1 MFACSL
7 LGQNCVPAV
16 RMALN
21 GTQAGEL
28 TENTCQLSDGS
39 KVADYLLTLPVR
51 GTLQASARA
60 TGFIPSILIRDLQG
74 RKMESG
80 TAVLRYLESG
90 TYHVLLNGGAPGKFT
105 LTTAFT
111 PEANVLCANF
121 EQLGVGGSAE
131 GQLSPGSCKLPDGS
145 LFEAW
150 QMTVYGAGTLTIT
163 MKAGALDSS
172 LLLRNE
178 SGNLLAS
185 DDNGAGSRDA
195 QISLPVSGRE
205 TYTILAASANSASKG
220 GAYQISSTFEP
231 DEDESCRPVRIL
243 TESSQFSGSI
253 SAASCNFNLPDRQ
266 DSSLFNFYKIH
277 LPQSA
282 TVEISVPAAT
292 FTPLLLLLDQNGN
305 PLTEDSESGGLY
317 TPLIKQQLPA
327 GDYSVLI
334 FNEDSFEGDYTLQYN
349 VSDASAQPCA
359 VQTLESGRAV
369 GGELTGQSSC
379 RRAELLSDAYSFALP
394 AAATVNADLSSG
406 DFTTFMELRDAKDN
420 LLAYSDNS
428 ASGQTAHMQL
438 DLPAGSYILNTAS
451 VDLPGRYNL
460 LAQLTPKTPPACAA
474 PQNIAVNTGFI
485 GALGASNCLGLAGE
499 PVDYYRFTLPAGGSV
514 ALVMTSGDLDSYV
527 TLTDTSGKVLRFDDN
542 SYADG
547 DAIIVYY
554 LAAGTY
560 RLEARGRNIIGP
572 GRYRVDLLWAAGTK
586 PVFCGAAPLEIGAAK
601 DSSLTYTACQYYDNT
616 FADTYSIQVSD
627 STKPVDIFASSALI
641 DSYLILMDSKGNMIA
656 SDDNS
661 GGGTAARLTLLLDP
675 GTYYVVFKPAADPR
689 ESGNYHI
696 QIQQ

>member
-1 MFACSL
+1 
-7 LGQNCVPAV
+7 
-16 RMALN
+16 MALS

-28 TENTCQLSDGS
+28 TESSCQLSDGS
-39 KVADYLLTLPVR
+39 NVAEYLLTVPVR
-51 GTLQASARA
+51 GTLQATAKA
-60 TGFIPSILIRDLQG
+60 TGFSPSILIRDLQG
-74 RKMESG
+74 RKVESG
-80 TAVLRYLESG
+80 ATVQRYLESG
-90 TYHVLLNGGAPGKFT
+90 TYHVLLNGIGAGKFS

-111 PEANVLCANF
+111 PEPSVLCANF
-121 EQLGVGGSAE
+121 ERLGAGGKAE
-131 GQLSPGSCKLPDGS
+131 GQLSASSCKLPDGS
-145 LFEAW
+145 LFEGW

-163 MKAGALDSS
+163 MKAGALNSS

-185 DDNGAGSRDA
+185 DDNGGGTRDA

-220 GAYQISSTFEP
+220 GAYQLSSTFEP
-231 DEDESCRPVRIL
+231 NEEESCRPVRVL

-266 DSSLFNFYKIH
+266 DSSLFNFYNIH
-277 LPQSA
+277 LTQSA
-282 TVEISVPAAT
+282 TVAISVPAAS

-305 PLTEDSESGGLY
+305 SLTEDSESGGLY

-334 FNEDSFEGDYTLQYN
+334 FNEDSFDGDYTLQYN
-349 VSDASAQPCA
+349 VSPALAQPCP
-359 VQTLESGRAV
+359 VQTLESGRPVSGEIV
-369 GGELTGQSSC
+369 GDSSC
-379 RRAELLSDAYSFALP
+379 RRAELLSDAYRFTLP
-394 AAATVNADLSSG
+394 ATSTVSADLSSG

-428 ASGQTAHMQL
+428 ASGQTAHLQL
-438 DLPAGSYILNTAS
+438 DLPAGSYVLNTAS
-451 VDLPGRYNL
+451 VDLPGRYSL
-460 LAQLTPKTPPACAA
+460 LAQLMPKTLPACAA

-485 GALGASNCLGLAGE
+485 GVLGASNCLGPAGE
-499 PVDYYRFTLPAGGSV
+499 PVDYYRFTLPSSGTV
-514 ALVMTSGDLDSYV
+514 ALVTTSGDLDSYLS
-527 TLTDTSGKVLRFDDN
+527 LTDASGKVLRFDDN

-547 DAIIVYY
+547 DAIIVQY

-560 RLEARGRNIIGP
+560 RLEARGRNIVGS
-572 GRYRVDLLWAAGTK
+572 GRYRVDLLWTAGPK
-586 PVFCGAAPLEIGAAK
+586 PLFCGAAPLAIGAAK
-601 DSSLTYTACQYYDNT
+601 DPSLTYTACQYYDNT

-627 STKPVDIFASSALI
+627 PTKPVDIFASSALI

-689 ESGNYHI
+689 ESGIYHI